1 MKTANKSKSALSNQS
16 AVSAFWLLWEIR
28 GPKSPLT
35 MKKQSTYWPVCLKTT
50 KRKCYDINSDFLL
63 LYFYR
68 FSHGSCAECR
78 WLLLPHAV
86 RVPSVMAWRRSPAAD
101 YQPAGG
107 DEPRSCSPVP
117 GPGSHQLL
125 LHLRPQ
131 SDETPTLLGGIKPIS
146 CFYDGCSHKLSVGR
160 AKACNQLTFVSAK
173 GCTDL

>member
-1 MKTANKSKSALSNQS
+1 MARKLKVNK
-16 AVSAFWLLWEIR
+16 
-28 GPKSPLT
+28 PLNT
-35 MKKQSTYWPVCLKTT
+35 L
-50 KRKCYDINSDFLL
+50 KRKCSDINIDFLL

-78 WLLLPHAV
+78 WLLLLHAV
-86 RVPSVMAWRRSPAAD
+86 RVPSVVAWRRSPAAD

-146 CFYDGCSHKLSVGR
+146 CFYDWVLAELKPAINWPLYLQKGVQIYRNTCKLLSCAHYGF
-160 AKACNQLTFVSAK
+160 KTKN
-173 GCTDL
+173 